1 MKTVSYLDNASSSFP
16 KPSGVIRAVTRAL
29 AKAGANPNR
38 AGHALG
44 RAASRIVFETRE
56 ALAELLRLPNPE
68 RIIFTKNATEGIN
81 LALKGLL
88 RRGDRVAISG
98 VEHNAV
104 IRPLTGLAK
113 RGVKVEHAPL
123 TAHGL
128 PDPRRV
134 PDVKLLVTVTGSN
147 VTGALAD
154 IPRLAA
160 ACRKKGVTLMLDT
173 AQTAGAVPSDF
184 AAADIV
190 AGTGHKALLG
200 PQGTGFV
207 WFRKV
212 IEPEPL
218 IEGGTGSFSESG
230 SMPPFWPDRHEAG
243 TLNTPGIAG
252 LGAAIKYL
260 MRRTVEDVRSHEVEI
275 LRAMLERLRNDE
287 RIITYPP
294 FEPEARAS
302 LILFNARGMDPAAL
316 GAALDRRGVA
326 ARVGLHCAPEAHRF
340 LGTFPAGGVRVSPG
354 PFTTKRGVSR
364 FFDALRRVLKGQ

>member
-1 MKTVSYLDNASSSFP
+1 VKSVVYLDNASSSFP
-16 KPSGVIRAVTRAL
+16 KPPGVIRAVTRAL
-29 AKAGANPNR
+29 AKTGANPNR

-98 VEHNAV
+98 LEHNAV
-104 IRPLTGLAK
+104 IRPLTSLRK
-113 RGVKVEHAPL
+113 RGVTVDHAPL
-123 TAHGL
+123 TVHGL
-128 PDPRRV
+128 PDPRRI
-134 PDVKLLVTVTGSN
+134 PDVKLMVTVTGSN

-154 IPRLAA
+154 VEALAA
-160 ACRKKGVTLMLDT
+160 ACRKKGVMLMLDT
-173 AQTAGAVPSDF
+173 AQTAGAVPTGF
-184 AAADIV
+184 GAADIV
-190 AGTGHKALLG
+190 AGTGHKALFG

-207 WFRKV
+207 WFREGV
-212 IEPEPL
+212 EPEPM
-218 IEGGTGSFSESG
+218 IEGGTGSLSESAV
-230 SMPPFWPDRHEAG
+230 MPPFWPDRHEAG

-252 LGAAIKYL
+252 LGAAVRYL
-260 MRRTVEDVRSHEVEI
+260 MRRGVEDVRAHEVDI
-275 LRAMLERLRNDE
+275 MRALLERLRNDE
-287 RIITYPP
+287 RIVTYPP

-302 LILFNARGMDPAAL
+302 LLLFNVRGMDPAAV
-316 GAALDRRGVA
+316 GEALDRQGIA

-354 PFTTKRGVSR
+354 PFTTRRGVAR
-364 FFDALRRVLKGQ
+364 FFDALHRVLKGR

>member
-1 MKTVSYLDNASSSFP
+1 MKSVTYLDNASSSFP
-16 KPSGVIRAVTRAL
+16 KPPGVIRAVTRAL
-29 AKAGANPNR
+29 AKTGANPNR
-38 AGHALG
+38 AGHTLG

-88 RRGDRVAISG
+88 RRGDKVAISG

-123 TAHGL
+123 TAQGL
-128 PDPRRV
+128 PDPRRI

-147 VTGALAD
+147 VSGAMAD

-160 ACRKKGVTLMLDT
+160 ACRKKGVMLMLDT

-207 WFRKV
+207 WFRKG

-230 SMPPFWPDRHEAG
+230 SMPPFWPDRHEVPRPLHYKAWRD
-243 TLNTPGIAG
+243 A
-252 LGAAIKYL
+252 
-260 MRRTVEDVRSHEVEI
+260 V
-275 LRAMLERLRNDE
+275 LR
-287 RIITYPP
+287 
-294 FEPEARAS
+294 RAS
-302 LILFNARGMDPAAL
+302 PRSQGPMSGAEGKIIVVFTTTHETMKAEKALKAAGIKFRPTTKPRAL
-316 GAALDRRGVA
+316 GGSCQLALIV
-326 ARVGLHCAPEAHRF
+326 APESVDMVKDETQKSGLAPEGF
-340 LGTFPAGGVRVSPG
+340 YTQTGAGEW
-354 PFTTKRGVSR
+354 
-364 FFDALRRVLKGQ
+364 RRVD